1 MAYFVSEVEVERLS
15 LVTWNQRLF
24 QLAVVGAGD
33 VLLELTYYLL
43 EKDGVWDGIYM
54 GCNYPAIIWNLAN
67 NQRVCEKGP
76 QMP

>member
-1 MAYFVSEVEVERLS
+1 MAYFVSEVEAEAFSTYMESTYCSRGWRL
-15 LVTWNQRLF
+15 
-24 QLAVVGAGD
+24 
-33 VLLELTYYLL
+33 LLELMHYLL